1 MRFKRAYSRQAV
13 RYASFANL
21 VGVASSQQ
29 PAVLRVATGDPDNS
43 YLVQKIEGTAASGAR
58 MPLGG
63 GALPQAVIDDIRQ
76 WISDGANR

>member
-1 MRFKRAYSRQAV
+1 MDLSNAD
-13 RYASFANL
+13 ASFANL
-21 VGVASSQQ
+21 VGVASLQV
-29 PAVLRVATGDPDNS
+29 PALSRVATNDPDNS

-63 GALPQAVIDDIRQ
+63 GVLDQALIDDIRQ